1 MILYLIIAPTLLK
14 LNGLSDLI
22 RYLIYYNNY
31 LNVLLT
37 LSNYQLIGDVLPY
50 IKKVPGLKLEIT
62 GQLVLLVLYAKSW
75 KLLYVIKY

>member
-37 LSNYQLIGDVLPY
+37 LSNYQLIGDVL
-50 IKKVPGLKLEIT
+50 I
-62 GQLVLLVLYAKSW
+62 
-75 KLLYVIKY
+75 